1 MSPEIE
7 SAHTNLPPLIEAMTH
22 PAFYPD
28 PANTVELRQT
38 HISYVFLAG
47 DYAYKVKKPVRFPF
61 LDCARLAER
70 YRLCVEEVRLNRR
83 LSPEIYLGVFS
94 ILEQRGRFVLGDDA
108 RAFDM
113 RACEYAVKMRRLP
126 EDRMLDRLVGAKA
139 VGKDTI
145 GMLARR
151 LAAFHRDCSAVRSW
165 TYGSAAAV
173 WRTVI
178 RDLKEDEQFAGYTIS
193 RPQLRA
199 LEEHCRAF
207 TMAHWELLNDRARYK
222 RVREC
227 HGDLRCDSVCVT
239 DGLVIFD
246 CLEFSERL
254 RYCDV
259 ASEVAFCA
267 MDLDRLGARG
277 LADELVMAYAEAS
290 NDEAAAL
297 LVPFYKCFRATVRG
311 KVESL
316 RSLDRKVPA
325 AQRERAMENARA
337 CFALALRYAQ
347 AATPALLV
355 TCGLSGAGK
364 STVARLL
371 QLRTGFEIVNS
382 DRVRKRL
389 AGVHETVHVPEGYR
403 GGIYANDFTKMT
415 YKSLLAEADARLAE
429 GCGVIV
435 DATFRASADRR
446 RLLDTAARHCTPA
459 LFFECKAP
467 TDEVLRR
474 LREREQKSGEVSDA
488 TPEIYLRQA
497 GEFEPITELSERSHL
512 TVDTTEDHAAIGS
525 RLEEAVL
532 RLLPRGAVGFEQVG
546 PD

>member
-1 MSPEIE
+1 MVMQVDQMPHEIE
-7 SAHTNLPPLIEAMTH
+7 SVHTNLPPLIEAMTH

-28 PANTVELRQT
+28 PANTVELKQT

-47 DYAYKVKKPVRFPF
+47 DYAYKVKKPVRFAF

-83 LSPEIYLGVFS
+83 LSPEVYLGVFP
-94 ILEQRGRFVLGDDA
+94 ILQERGRFVLGDEA
-108 RAFDM
+108 RAFDT

-126 EDRMLDRLVGAKA
+126 EDRMLDRLVGARA
-139 VGKDTI
+139 AGKDTI
-145 GMLARR
+145 AMLARR
-151 LAAFHRDCSAVRSW
+151 LAAFHRDCSTARSW
-165 TYGSAAAV
+165 TYGSAAAI
-173 WRTVI
+173 WHIVI
-178 RDLKEDEQFAGYTIS
+178 GDLKEDEQFAGYTIS
-193 RPQLRA
+193 EPRLRA

-207 TMAHWELLNDRARYK
+207 MTAHWELLNDRARDH

-239 DGLVIFD
+239 DGLAIFD

-259 ASEVAFCA
+259 ASEIAFCA

-277 LADELVMAYAEAS
+277 LADELVTAYAEAS
-290 NDEAAAL
+290 NDEAALL

-311 KVESL
+311 KVESIRTL
-316 RSLDRKVPA
+316 EQEVPA
-325 AQRERAMENARA
+325 ADRERAMETARA
-337 CFALALRYAQ
+337 CFTLALRYAQ

-355 TCGLSGAGK
+355 TCGLSGTGK

-389 AGVHETVHVPEGYR
+389 AGIRETDHVRESYQ
-403 GGIYANDFTKMT
+403 GGIYSGDFTRIT
-415 YKSLLAEADARLAE
+415 YQTLLAEADARLAE

-435 DATFRASADRR
+435 DATFRAAADRR
-446 RLLDTAARHCTPA
+446 RLLDTAARHGTPA
-459 LFFECKAP
+459 LFFECRAP
-467 TDEVLRR
+467 ADEVFRR
-474 LREREQKSGEVSDA
+474 LREREQSSGEVSDA
-488 TPEIYLRQA
+488 TREIYLRQA
-497 GEFEPITELSERSHL
+497 GEFEPITELSEGSHL
-512 TVDTTEDHAAIGS
+512 TVDTTEDQTGIAS
-525 RLEEAVL
+525 RIEEALL
-532 RLLPRGAVGFEQVG
+532 RLFNST
-546 PD
+546 